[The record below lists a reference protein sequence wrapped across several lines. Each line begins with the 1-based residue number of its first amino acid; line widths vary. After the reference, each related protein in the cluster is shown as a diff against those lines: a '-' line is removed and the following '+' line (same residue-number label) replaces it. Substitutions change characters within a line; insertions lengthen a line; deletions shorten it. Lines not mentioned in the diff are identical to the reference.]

1 MLWMMASITD
11 QETRIISVAIRHL
24 DEFGE
29 KNFRLR
35 QVADEVGI
43 RESTLFYYF
52 KNREHLIV
60 VAHIARFKKS
70 LITTIDPFIEAV
82 QTCESQ
88 EAFVQ
93 IVKNVLIHSFDES
106 RKEVR
111 LVRSELIGNT
121 RHRVVLHEALRDAID
136 SALIDAIDSLNIAK
150 SNGWLR
156 ESVDA
161 RTLAVFILSLIS
173 SFVIPEV
180 IDDRYLSAE
189 WEKMA
194 IQAITAIISSN

>member
-1 MLWMMASITD
+1 MASITD

-60 VAHIARFKKS
+60 VAHIERFKKS

-150 SNGWLR
+150 SNGWLS
-156 ESVDA
+156 ESVDP

>member
-1 MLWMMASITD
+1 MMASITD
-11 QETRIISVAIRHL
+11 QETRIISVAMRHL

-60 VAHIARFKKS
+60 VAHTERFKKS

-111 LVRSELIGNT
+111 LIRSELIGNT

-150 SNGWLR
+150 CNGWLR
-156 ESVDA
+156 ESVDP
-161 RTLAVFILSLIS
+161 RTLAVFMLSLIS

-180 IDDRYLSAE
+180 VDDRNLSAE